1 MNKRI
6 VFVHGRG
13 VKPRVEVETKLVHA
27 ALAHGLARVT
37 LDRAITREQV
47 TVAYFADVF
56 NAGVE
61 PDDEYDAALSLL
73 FGRPT
78 ASCTRDAYLK
88 ERAAWT
94 FRAWRDE
101 LSAVASPWVSR
112 IGLGDALI
120 AQMAPELAQYLV
132 DEGVRERV
140 LSVVQRAC
148 AGASDVLLI
157 GHSMGAVVALDA
169 LHSEYAVNAQ
179 HFLSIGAPLG
189 DAAIY
194 KAMAQRKW
202 AQFPKRCQQWVNVAA
217 EDDHIAH
224 HNALSASFPCLFG
237 GAVKDL
243 AIENFFVHPL
253 HGANA
258 HKSYGYLDHP
268 KVGQVIAQWLGS
280 KPV

>member
-1 MNKRI
+1 MNKRV

-13 VKPRVEVETKLVHA
+13 LKPRGEIEAKLVHA
-27 ALAHGLARVT
+27 ALAHGLARVAP
-37 LDRAITREQV
+37 RAVIAPEQV
-47 TVAYFADVF
+47 AVAYFADVF
-56 NAGVE
+56 NAGSE
-61 PDDEYDAALSLL
+61 ADDEYDAALSLL

-78 ASCTRDAYLK
+78 ASCTRHAYLH
-88 ERAAWT
+88 ERSAWA
-94 FRAWRDE
+94 FRSWRDE

-112 IGLGDALI
+112 MGFGDALI
-120 AQMAPELAQYLV
+120 AQLAPELARYLS

-140 LSVVQRAC
+140 LDRVQGAC

-157 GHSMGAVVALDA
+157 GHSMGAVIALDA
-169 LHSEYAVNAQ
+169 LHSAWADEAR

-194 KAMAQRKW
+194 HAIGLRDW
-202 AQFPKRCQQWVNVAA
+202 TRFPQRCQRWVNVAA

-224 HNALSASFPCLFG
+224 HNALSASFPCLYG
-237 GAVKDL
+237 GAVEDI

-253 HGANA
+253 YGANP

-268 KVGQVIAQWLGS
+268 KVGGVIAEWLERAAA
-280 KPV
+280 